1 MKSELNISGLRHKL
15 NIKSSLNQNIFSEAE
30 QIFLILK
37 VLAYFESF
45 ILNRG
50 YTRYIPV
57 DI

>member
-45 ILNRG
+45 IFNGGFKIYL
-50 YTRYIPV
+50 P
-57 DI
+57 